1 MWIDVRQLNYWVVG
15 SVVLAFVTGG
25 YIGWIV
31 TRVGCADGTCAGAA
45 VVIGL
50 TAGFVAAAGVGVVVV
65 LASRS
70 MDEWRTAD
78 QTDRSTPEE
87 GPSNEVRS
95 DEQ

>member
-1 MWIDVRQLNYWVVG
+1 MGRRSRRGTRNAAPMA
-15 SVVLAFVTGG
+15 SVIASAATKKSGRRFHSREG
-25 YIGWIV
+25 I
-31 TRVGCADGTCAGAA
+31 AGAA

-78 QTDRSTPEE
+78 QTDPSTPEE
-87 GPSNEVRS
+87 GSSNEVRS